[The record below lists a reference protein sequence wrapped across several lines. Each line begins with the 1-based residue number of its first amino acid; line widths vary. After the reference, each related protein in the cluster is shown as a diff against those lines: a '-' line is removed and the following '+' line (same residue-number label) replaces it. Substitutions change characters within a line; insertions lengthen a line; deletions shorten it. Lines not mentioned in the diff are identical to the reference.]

1 MATVQV
7 RIEWPEDAPFPQDP
21 CARVTVEDV
30 TSLDA
35 PSTVVAETVLDD
47 VDPTAGPA
55 TASLDVPEVDPAADL
70 VVRVHVTQRA
80 RQGRPVE
87 VGDLLSMQADPV
99 LTRGHGATVVV
110 RPRVVGG

>member
-47 VDPTAGPA
+47 VDPTQPGSGEVQIRSGLGAAPRIIAGRSA
-55 TASLDVPEVDPAADL
+55 
-70 VVRVHVTQRA
+70 
-80 RQGRPVE
+80 GR
-87 VGDLLSMQADPV
+87 GLS
-99 LTRGHGATVVV
+99 
-110 RPRVVGG
+110 